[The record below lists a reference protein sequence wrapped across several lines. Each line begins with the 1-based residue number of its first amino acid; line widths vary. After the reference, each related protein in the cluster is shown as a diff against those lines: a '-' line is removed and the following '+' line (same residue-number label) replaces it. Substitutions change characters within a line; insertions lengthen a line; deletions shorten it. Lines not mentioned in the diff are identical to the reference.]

1 MAFSKHSPLVLSL
14 ALLAACGPGTNTSD
28 AGTDTTDSGPG
39 TTQAASTGDTP
50 TTDTPTTANNTS
62 DPTLATSS
70 ATSSATS
77 EATTADAT
85 TGEPVCPDVFPED
98 GAPCDAE
105 GLTCGGP
112 CEDPCSFCNV
122 IRCEGGKWAQLEVF
136 PADCP
141 DCETV
146 CALVVPL
153 ACMAGPPDMDTCV
166 TGCQTTQAGNCG
178 LVYNI
183 MLACIGGAPS
193 FICDADGHPNVAG
206 CETQF
211 ADLYACL
218 G

>member
-1 MAFSKHSPLVLSL
+1 MAFSQHTPLVLSL
-14 ALLAACGPGTNTSD
+14 ALLAACGPGTNTTD
-28 AGTDTTDSGPG
+28 AGSTGTTDNPG

-50 TTDTPTTANNTS
+50 TTDTPTTA
-62 DPTLATSS
+62 DPTAATSS

-77 EATTADAT
+77 DATTNATTDAT
-85 TGEPVCPDVFPED
+85 TGGAVCPDVFPED
-98 GAPCDAE
+98 GTPCDAE

-112 CEDPCSFCNV
+112 CEDPCSFCN
-122 IRCEGGKWAQLEVF
+122 ISRCEGGKWAQLEVF

-141 DCETV
+141 DCPTV

-166 TGCQTTQAGNCG
+166 TGCQNTQAGNCG
-178 LVYNI
+178 LIYNI
-183 MLACIGGAPS
+183 MLACIGGAPN
-193 FICDADGHPNVAG
+193 FICDADGHPSVAG